1 MKLQRYLIRRILQ
14 LIPVV
19 LTVII
24 INFLLIKTAPGD
36 AASALAGEN
45 ALPEQLEAVRVRYGL
60 DRPIHEQLFIYVS
73 SVLQGDLGESFRFRE
88 PVLTVILRYAGP
100 TLLLVATGLVLA
112 VGLGT
117 LIGTFMAR
125 RAGGP
130 MDVTVSIL
138 SVVSYSIP
146 SFWLGLGLIL
156 LFSVYLKWLPAAGM
170 RDIMGPRSGL
180 PMVLDVARHLLLP
193 ALTLS
198 LVWMGQ
204 YIRLARGSVLAVLN
218 EDFVKTARAV
228 GFSPSFILFRVALR
242 NAMLPV
248 VSVLGLQLGLLLSGS
263 VLIETVFSWPG
274 IGRMLYEAILAR
286 DTALIMGT
294 YIFIAVMVT
303 IASLLTD
310 LAYAILDPRID
321 YA

>member
-1 MKLQRYLIRRILQ
+1 MKLQRYLVRRVLQ

-19 LTVII
+19 LVVVVG
-24 INFLLIKTAPGD
+24 NFLLIQAAPGD

-45 ALPEQLEAVRVRYGL
+45 AQPAQLEAVRQRYGL
-60 DRPIHEQLFIYVS
+60 DRPMYEQLFIYLG
-73 SVLQGDLGESFRFRE
+73 SVLQGDLGQSFRFGE
-88 PVLTVILRYAGP
+88 PVLTVILRHTGP
-100 TLLLVATGLVLA
+100 TLLLVGTGLVLA

-130 MDVTVSIL
+130 LDVTTSIL

-156 LFSVYLKWLPAAGM
+156 LFSIYLKWLPPAGM
-170 RDIMGPRSGL
+170 RNIMGPKTGL
-180 PMVLDVARHLLLP
+180 PMVLDVARHLVLP

-204 YIRLARGSVLAVLN
+204 YIRLARNSVLEVLN

-228 GFSPSFILFRVALR
+228 GFSPAFVLFRVSLR
-242 NAMLPV
+242 NAMLPI
-248 VSVLGLQLGLLLSGS
+248 VSVVGLQLGLLLSGA
-263 VLIETVFSWPG
+263 VLIETVFTWPG
-274 IGRMLYEAILAR
+274 LGRMLYEAILAR

-294 YIFIAVMVT
+294 YIVIAVMVT
-303 IASLLTD
+303 VASLLTD
-310 LAYAILDPRID
+310 LAYAALDPRID

>member
-1 MKLQRYLIRRILQ
+1 LQ

-19 LTVII
+19 LTVIV

-45 ALPEQLEAVRVRYGL
+45 ALPAQLEAVRERYGL
-60 DRPIHEQLFIYVS
+60 NRPVHEQLFIYMGR
-73 SVLQGDLGESFRFRE
+73 VLQGDLGDSFRFRE
-88 PVLTVILRYAGP
+88 PVLDVILRYSGP

-117 LIGTFMAR
+117 LIGTFTAR

-130 MDVTVSIL
+130 LDVTVSIL
-138 SVVSYSIP
+138 SVISYSIP

-180 PMVLDVARHLLLP
+180 PMVMDVARHLLLP

-228 GFSPSFILFRVALR
+228 GFSPFFILFRVALR

-303 IASLLTD
+303 VASLLTD
-310 LAYAILDPRID
+310 LAYAVLDPRID